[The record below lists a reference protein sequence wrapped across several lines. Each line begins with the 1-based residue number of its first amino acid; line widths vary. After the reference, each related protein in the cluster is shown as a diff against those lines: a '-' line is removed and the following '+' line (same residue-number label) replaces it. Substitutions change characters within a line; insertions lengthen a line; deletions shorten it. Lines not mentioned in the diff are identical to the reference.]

1 MPHGPAHKLKR
12 SKNLFALAVLICVVA
27 GLYYLAILKM
37 SGH

>member
-1 MPHGPAHKLKR
+1 MPIGPAHKLKH
-12 SKNLFALAVLICVVA
+12 SKNLFALAVLIAVVG